1 MDINLT
7 ALMVPAIIVLVAL
20 FTLGMIFARLYHRA
34 SKEIAFV
41 RTGLGGEK
49 VVRDGGTL
57 VLPVLHETI
66 PVNMNT
72 LKLEVLRARE
82 AALITRDRMRVDVQA
97 EFYVRVKPDAEA
109 ISTAAQT
116 LGRRTMEPAMLKEL
130 VEGKFVDALR
140 AVAAGMSMEELH
152 ENRVD
157 FAQKVQVAVAEDLH
171 KNGLELESVSLT
183 GLDQTPSD
191 FFNPQNAFDAQ
202 GLTKLTQEI
211 ERRRKERND
220 IERDTKIEIELK
232 DLETHQKSLQID
244 RDNEYAQL
252 ERDQEVKVRAAETSA
267 TIARQEAERRREAEE
282 ATIEAD
288 RSIREAEIE
297 QQRQIEQRQIER
309 ERLVRIAEQEREIA
323 VSQKS
328 REESAARGEADL
340 ARAKAVTAEEEVKT
354 VRETASAERAR
365 QVRLVKAREE
375 AEKDAISITVAAEAD
390 KKASED
396 RAEAMRLAA
405 TGEAD
410 SVRIRAQA
418 DEERYRVEAEGQRA
432 INEARNALSPD
443 QIALEIRLD
452 LLKNLPA
459 IIEQSVK
466 PMEQIDDIKIID
478 IRGMGQSG
486 HGSDSNAD
494 NSGGDGNLARSVVDQ
509 ALRYRAQRPLVDS
522 LLNEVGLGDLADLS
536 NMVGNAR
543 TSPVN
548 MDKGGEKSARKQS
561 TSDAHPK
568 SESTAKEAQK
578 GSQDQRQRRGRKGS
592 DDSDTKSPKSSS

>member
-1 MDINLT
+1 MDFNITNL
-7 ALMVPAIIVLVAL
+7 LIPAGAILLAL
-20 FTLGMIFARLYHRA
+20 FLLGLTLARLYHRA

-41 RTGLGGEK
+41 RTGMGGEK
-49 VVRDGGTL
+49 VVRDGGAL

-82 AALITRDRMRVDVQA
+82 AALITQDRMRVDVQA

-116 LGRRTMEPAMLKEL
+116 LGRRTMEPSALKEL

-140 AVAAGMSMEELH
+140 AVAAGMSMEQLH

-157 FAQKVQVAVAEDLH
+157 FAQKVQIAVAEDLH

-220 IERDTKIEIELK
+220 IERDTKIQIEQK
-232 DLETHQKSLQID
+232 DLETEQQSLQIA
-244 RDNEYAQL
+244 RDQEYARLMQN
-252 ERDQEVKVRAAETSA
+252 QEVKVRAAETEA
-267 TIARQEAERRREAEE
+267 TVAREEAERRREAEVAQIESERAIEE
-282 ATIEAD
+282 ARIGKE
-288 RSIREAEIE
+288 RQVEQREIE
-297 QQRQIEQRQIER
+297 RQRTI
-309 ERLVRIAEQEREIA
+309 RIAEQEREIA
-323 VSQKS
+323 ISQKS
-328 REESAARGEADL
+328 QEESAARGEADL
-340 ARAKAVTAEEEVKT
+340 ARAKAVSAEEEVKT
-354 VRETASAERAR
+354 VRQTAEAERSK
-365 QVRLVKAREE
+365 QVRLVQAREE
-375 AEKDAISITVAAEAD
+375 AERDAISITVSAEAE
-390 KKASED
+390 KQASDD
-396 RAEAMRLAA
+396 RAEALRVAA

-410 SVRIRAQA
+410 AVRIRAQA
-418 DEERYRVEAEGQRA
+418 DEERYRVDAEGKRA

-443 QIALEIRLD
+443 QIALEIRLE
-452 LLKNLPA
+452 LLRNLPS

-466 PMEQIDDIKIID
+466 PMEQIEGIKIID
-478 IRGMGQSG
+478 VRGLGQSG
-486 HGSDSNAD
+486 SGGNNDDGGGS
-494 NSGGDGNLARSVVDQ
+494 GDGNLARSVVDQ

-536 NMVGNAR
+536 GMVNGKKAGRKSRDKTAADDNDHNQQSSNHDSQRMAR
-543 TSPVN
+543 TTKTAAKKITEKKPAG
-548 MDKGGEKSARKQS
+548 KG
-561 TSDAHPK
+561 
-568 SESTAKEAQK
+568 
-578 GSQDQRQRRGRKGS
+578 
-592 DDSDTKSPKSSS
+592 DSDGND

>member
-1 MDINLT
+1 MDINNLT
-7 ALMVPAIIVLVAL
+7 ALIVPAIIVLIAL
-20 FTLGMIFARLYHRA
+20 FTLGLVFARLYHRA
-34 SKEIAFV
+34 SKEVAFV

-49 VVRDGGTL
+49 VVRDGGAL
-57 VLPVLHETI
+57 VFPVLHETI

-97 EFYVRVKPDAEA
+97 EFYVRVKPDSEA

-116 LGRRTMEPAMLKEL
+116 LGRRTMEPTLLKEL

-220 IERDTKIEIELK
+220 IERDTKIQIELK
-232 DLETHQKSLQID
+232 DLETHQQSLEIN

-252 ERDQEVKVRAAETSA
+252 SRDQEVKVRAAETRS

-309 ERLVRIAEQEREIA
+309 ERIVRIAEQEREIA

-328 REESAARGEADL
+328 REESAARAEADE

-365 QVRLVKAREE
+365 QVRLVQAREE
-375 AEKDAISITVAAEAD
+375 AEKDAIKITVAAEAE
-390 KKASED
+390 KQASEN
-396 RAEAMRLAA
+396 RAEAIRVHA

-410 SVRIRAQA
+410 AIRIRAQA
-418 DEERYRVEAEGQRA
+418 DEERYRVDAEGRRA

-443 QIALEIRLD
+443 QIAMEIRLE

-478 IRGMGQSG
+478 IRGMGHGGS
-486 HGSDSNAD
+486 GSDGD
-494 NSGGDGNLARSVVDQ
+494 GGGSGGDGNLARSVVDQ

-536 NMVGNAR
+536 NMVNDAGKAR
-543 TSPVN
+543 NGKKRSSATS
-548 MDKGGEKSARKQS
+548 G
-561 TSDAHPK
+561 K
-568 SESTAKEAQK
+568 SESDDHSDPTPK
-578 GSQDQRQRRGRKGS
+578 SPDQNHARRSRDQVQRRRQKGS
-592 DDSDTKSPKSSS
+592 DDPEG

>member
-1 MDINLT
+1 MELT
-7 ALMVPAIIVLVAL
+7 TLLIPVIVILVAL
-20 FTLGMIFARLYHRA
+20 LALGLIISRLYRRA
-34 SKEIAFV
+34 SKEITFV
-41 RTGLGGEK
+41 RTGLGGER

-57 VLPVLHETI
+57 VLPVLHEII

-116 LGRRTMEPAMLKEL
+116 LGRRTMEPTALKEL

-183 GLDQTPSD
+183 GLDQTAAD

-220 IERDTKIEIELK
+220 IERDTKIQIEQK
-232 DLETHQKSLQID
+232 DLETEQQSLQIA
-244 RDNEYAQL
+244 RDQEYARLMQ
-252 ERDQEVKVRAAETSA
+252 DQEVKVRASETRA
-267 TIARQEAERRREAEE
+267 MIARQEADRRREAEE

-297 QQRQIEQRQIER
+297 KQRQIEQREIER
-309 ERLVRIAEQEREIA
+309 QRVVRIAEQEREIA
-323 VSQKS
+323 VSEKS

-340 ARAKAVTAEEEVKT
+340 ARAKAVAAEEEVKT
-354 VRETASAERAR
+354 VRETASAERAK
-365 QVRLVKAREE
+365 QVRLVQAREE
-375 AEKDAISITVAAEAD
+375 AERDAISITTAAEAE
-390 KKASED
+390 KQAAED
-396 RAEAMRLAA
+396 RAEALRQAA

-410 SVRIRAQA
+410 AVLIRARA
-418 DEERYRVEAEGQRA
+418 DEERYRVESQGQRA
-432 INEARNALSPD
+432 INEARNALSAE
-443 QIALEIRLD
+443 QVAMEIRLE
-452 LLKNLPA
+452 LLRNLPA

-466 PMEQIDDIKIID
+466 PLERIDGIKIID
-478 IRGMGQSG
+478 VRGMGQIAG
-486 HGSDSNAD
+486 ETGSTGSNT
-494 NSGGDGNLARSVVDQ
+494 GDGSLARSVVDQ
-509 ALRYRAQRPLVDS
+509 ALRYRAQRPLVDA
-522 LLNEVGLGDLADLS
+522 LLKEVGLDDVADISGLLGTADTDTQAS
-536 NMVGNAR
+536 GADDTAASTTPTR
-543 TSPVN
+543 TRKAASTATP
-548 MDKGGEKSARKQS
+548 KRSRKQ
-561 TSDAHPK
+561 T
-568 SESTAKEAQK
+568 
-578 GSQDQRQRRGRKGS
+578 GS
-592 DDSDTKSPKSSS
+592 DSDPAQ

>member
-1 MDINLT
+1 MELT
-7 ALMVPAIIVLVAL
+7 TLLIPVIVILVAL
-20 FTLGMIFARLYHRA
+20 LALGLIISRLYRRA
-34 SKEIAFV
+34 SKEITFV
-41 RTGLGGEK
+41 RTGLGGER

-57 VLPVLHETI
+57 VLPVLHEII

-116 LGRRTMEPAMLKEL
+116 LGRRTMEPTALKEL

-183 GLDQTPSD
+183 GLDQTAAD

-220 IERDTKIEIELK
+220 IERDTKIQIEQK
-232 DLETHQKSLQID
+232 DLETEQQSLQIA
-244 RDNEYAQL
+244 RDQEYARLMQ
-252 ERDQEVKVRAAETSA
+252 DQEVKVRAAETRA
-267 TIARQEAERRREAEE
+267 MIARQEADRRREAEE

-297 QQRQIEQRQIER
+297 KQRQIEQREIER
-309 ERLVRIAEQEREIA
+309 QRVVRIAEQEREIA
-323 VSQKS
+323 VSEKS

-340 ARAKAVTAEEEVKT
+340 ARAKAVAAEEEVKT
-354 VRETASAERAR
+354 VRETASAERAK
-365 QVRLVKAREE
+365 QVRLVQAREE
-375 AEKDAISITVAAEAD
+375 AERDAISITTAAEAE
-390 KKASED
+390 KQAAED
-396 RAEAMRLAA
+396 RAEALRQAA

-410 SVRIRAQA
+410 AVLIRARA
-418 DEERYRVEAEGQRA
+418 DEERYRVESQGQRA
-432 INEARNALSPD
+432 INEARNALSAE
-443 QIALEIRLD
+443 QVAMEIRLE
-452 LLKNLPA
+452 LLRNLPA

-466 PMEQIDDIKIID
+466 PLERIDGIKIID
-478 IRGMGQSG
+478 VRGMGQIAG
-486 HGSDSNAD
+486 ETGSTGSNT
-494 NSGGDGNLARSVVDQ
+494 GDGSLARSVVDQ
-509 ALRYRAQRPLVDS
+509 ALRYRAQRPLVDA
-522 LLNEVGLGDLADLS
+522 LLKEVGLDDVADISGLLGTADTDTQAS
-536 NMVGNAR
+536 GADDTAASTTPTR
-543 TSPVN
+543 TRKAASTATP
-548 MDKGGEKSARKQS
+548 KRSRKQ
-561 TSDAHPK
+561 T
-568 SESTAKEAQK
+568 
-578 GSQDQRQRRGRKGS
+578 GS
-592 DDSDTKSPKSSS
+592 DSDPAQ

>member
-1 MDINLT
+1 MDATI
-7 ALMVPAIIVLVAL
+7 AAMVVPAIVILVAL
-20 FTLGMIFARLYHRA
+20 FTIGLILARLYHRA

-49 VVRDGGTL
+49 VVRDGGAL
-57 VLPVLHETI
+57 VFPVLHETI

-97 EFYVRVKPDAEA
+97 EFYVRVKPDAGA

-116 LGRRTMEPAMLKEL
+116 LGRRTMNPTALKEL

-220 IERDTKIEIELK
+220 IERDTKIQIELK
-232 DLETHQKSLQID
+232 DLETEQQSLQIN
-244 RDNEYAQL
+244 RDQEYARL
-252 ERDQEVKVRAAETSA
+252 MRDQEVKVRAAETQSM
-267 TIARQEAERRREAEE
+267 TARQQAERRREAEE

-288 RSIREAEIE
+288 RSIREAEI
-297 QQRQIEQRQIER
+297 QKQRQIEEREIER
-309 ERLVRIAEQEREIA
+309 QRAVRIAEQAREIA
-323 VSQKS
+323 ISEKS

-340 ARAKAVTAEEEVKT
+340 ARAKAVAAEEEVKT
-354 VRETASAERAR
+354 VRETASAERSK
-365 QVRLVKAREE
+365 QVRLVQARED
-375 AEKDAISITVAAEAD
+375 AERDAISITIAAEAE
-390 KKASED
+390 KRASED
-396 RAEAMRLAA
+396 RAEAQRVAA

-410 SVRIRAQA
+410 AVRIRAQA
-418 DEERYRVEAEGQRA
+418 DEERYRVDAEGRRA

-443 QIALEIRLD
+443 QIALEIRLEMIR
-452 LLKNLPA
+452 NLPD

-466 PMEQIDDIKIID
+466 PMERIEGIKIID
-478 IRGMGQSG
+478 VRGMGQNG
-486 HGSDSNAD
+486 
-494 NSGGDGNLARSVVDQ
+494 SGGGSGDGASGSANNDGSLARSVVDQ

-522 LLNEVGLGDLADLS
+522 LLNEVGLGDLSDLS
-536 NMVGNAR
+536 GLVAESGNKKAANKLASKDEESDSGDSSDDEQSNQNR
-543 TSPVN
+543 QTSR
-548 MDKGGEKSARKQS
+548 GSSRRKR
-561 TSDAHPK
+561 P
-568 SESTAKEAQK
+568 
-578 GSQDQRQRRGRKGS
+578 GS
-592 DDSDTKSPKSSS
+592 DQK